1 MSPPEFGL
9 YFRRYA
15 PFEKFGIPSFKGDN
29 RAAASTS
36 LSATSRTFGCVMF
49 SPAGIRESTAG
60 SSGTEDANLVLHF
73 LDRKRMAKVSMVT
86 TRLHEEGPALLSF
99 TASTAGANP
108 LVPASPDIDTK
119 VQIRVDWGFKNAMH
133 VSGKVSGDD
142 FPNLEVFIRCLQSGY
157 SALLVDGRTTRN
169 RYTGPMSLFGSGD
182 DLCSFAATIPLTD
195 DGTFVG
201 EARYGA
207 PIEI

>member
-1 MSPPEFGL
+1 MTLPEFGL

-15 PFEKFGIPSFKGDN
+15 PFEKFGVPSFKGDV
-29 RAAASTS
+29 RTTASTS
-36 LSATSRTFGCVMF
+36 LSATCRTFGCVTF
-49 SPAGIRESTAG
+49 SQTGIRDSQSG

-86 TRLHEEGPALLSF
+86 TRLHDEGPALLSF

-119 VQIRVDWGFKNAMH
+119 VQIRVDWGAGKAMQ
-133 VSGKVSGDD
+133 VNGKVSGDD

-157 SALLVDGRTTRN
+157 SALLVDGRTSRN
-169 RYTGPMSLFGSGD
+169 RYTGPMSLYGAGG
-182 DLCSFAATIPLTD
+182 DLCSFVATIPLSD

-201 EARYGA
+201 ETRYGSA
-207 PIEI
+207 VDI